1 MSRLATSGNFG
12 TDYNLRA
19 IVAVYGLAANL
30 PVEAMYPVG
39 SFDSSGELLDGANR
53 YLIHIPKRDLPPVH
67 YYWSFT
73 AYNQDLYLV
82 SNRISR
88 YAINQFTPGVKYNK
102 DGSLDIYVQSTAPAG
117 HVSNWLPSP
126 SRTVRGDPAH
136 VRAQGVR
143 IARHLRLSTDHQD
156 RLRQAAPKARR

>member
-1 MSRLATSGNFG
+1 MHLQ
-12 TDYNLRA
+12 
-19 IVAVYGLAANL
+19 
-30 PVEAMYPVG
+30 
-39 SFDSSGELLDGANR
+39 DGANR

-82 SNRISR
+82 SNPISR

-126 SRTVRGDPAH
+126 KSGQFEV
-136 VRAQGVR
+136 
-143 IARHLRLSTDHQD
+143 ILRMYG
-156 RLRQAAPKARR
+156 PKESALHDTYDYPPITKTG